1 MSGKAE
7 VRRELERRQMDSGVP
22 GVRDVDKG
30 KGRRVDGTV
39 VRWMIGGIM
48 DS

>member
-1 MSGKAE
+1 MVKQRLEERVRAE
-7 VRRELERRQMDSGVP
+7 TDGQWSARDE
-22 GVRDVDKG
+22 DVDKG
-30 KGRRVDGTV
+30 KGRRVDETV